1 MSQLDICQSAMTE
14 KTAVVEVERDLMLSA
29 KDMISEAV
37 EDRRLYRCLLVVRL
51 CLHRPLAGSTWT
63 LC

>member
-1 MSQLDICQSAMTE
+1 MTE

-29 KDMISEAV
+29 KEMISEAV

-51 CLHRPLAGSTWT
+51 CLHCPLAGSTWT